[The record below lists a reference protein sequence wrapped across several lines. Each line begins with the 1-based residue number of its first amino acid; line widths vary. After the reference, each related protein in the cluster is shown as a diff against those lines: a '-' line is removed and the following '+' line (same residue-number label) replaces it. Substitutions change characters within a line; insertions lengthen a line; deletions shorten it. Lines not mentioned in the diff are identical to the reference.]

1 MQIGRVLSG
10 RLSSYTV
17 QEQLY
22 RTIYSAISSAGERV
36 IIKTERVTHQLN
48 NEKGILAHF
57 RNTPHIRLL
66 LDEVSD
72 PPALVLNRLDGDILE
87 AAKDKPVTGKDL
99 KYVARTVLERIR
111 DMHEAKPL
119 GFIHTDVKPR
129 NILVDYG
136 QHEKGESDRFSEV
149 QLTDFGD
156 AFPTTAV
163 QDLSIKQSSIGAP
176 LWRSPE
182 AIMGMRW
189 GTPTDIWSYGA
200 TLLSLVYGR
209 GFHLFRPRSSS
220 PHDPADCDFQVLVQQ
235 ASHFGPFPDSMK
247 ELADENALEMMDK
260 AWQAVQDSKM
270 YQPFETTANA
280 DVGQEE
286 MGLLLDIMKLDPRD
300 RPEAGA
306 LLGHSWFEA

>member
-22 RTIYSAISSAGERV
+22 RTIYSAISSGGEQV

-87 AAKDKPVTGKDL
+87 AAKYKPVTGKDL
-99 KYVARTVLERIR
+99 KYVARTVLERLR
-111 DMHEAKPL
+111 DMHEAKPT

-136 QHEKGESDRFSEV
+136 PHKEGESDRFSEV

-156 AFPTTAV
+156 AFPTTGV
-163 QDLSIKQSSIGAP
+163 HDLSIRQPSIGAA

-182 AIMGMRW
+182 AILGLRW
-189 GTPTDIWSYGA
+189 DTSTDIWSYGA
-200 TLLSLVYGR
+200 TLISLLYGR
-209 GFHLFRPRSSS
+209 GFHLFQPVASSCN
-220 PHDPADCDFQVLVQQ
+220 DPEYDFQVLVKQ
-235 ASHFGPFPDSMK
+235 ASRLGPFPDSMK
-247 ELADENALEMMDK
+247 EFADEKALEIMSR
-260 AWQAVQDSKM
+260 AWAAVQDSKM
-270 YQPFETTANA
+270 YQPFDKTANA
-280 DVGQEE
+280 EVGQEE
-286 MGLLLDIMKLDPRD
+286 MEFLLDIMKLDPRD

-306 LLGHSWFEA
+306 LLGHSWFGI